1 MAKFRGVRSIRQ
13 KMKKQRLDRNCKV
26 RAALMAVAMGI
37 IMLIFFLASTRAACG
52 APSTKSKFYDF
63 SDQLIDGEIK
73 RPTTLYMDTRQEVK
87 FQRLLKLKRDF
98 LGPYINKTARDRVF
112 K

>member
-1 MAKFRGVRSIRQ
+1 MDKSCKIRKSLCVIALAVTFLVLFLVSIE
-13 KMKKQRLDRNCKV
+13 
-26 RAALMAVAMGI
+26 AAG
-37 IMLIFFLASTRAACG
+37 AS
-52 APSTKSKFYDF
+52 PSTKSKFYDF

-73 RPTTLYMDTRQEVK
+73 KPTALYMDSRQEVR

-98 LGPYINKTARDRVF
+98 LGPYLNKTARDRVF